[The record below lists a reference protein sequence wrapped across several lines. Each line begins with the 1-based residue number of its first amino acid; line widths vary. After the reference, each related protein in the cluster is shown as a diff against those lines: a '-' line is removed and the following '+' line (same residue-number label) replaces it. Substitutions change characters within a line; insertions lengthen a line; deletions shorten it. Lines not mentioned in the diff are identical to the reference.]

1 MCVSINKNERLMQAK
16 AKLKLESACV
26 QESLN
31 GPPTVDGLSVE
42 ESFKAVV
49 KRVLG
54 GPPGQSLSLWPNRET
69 DAERGGVP
77 SGRS

>member
-1 MCVSINKNERLMQAK
+1 MKRLMQAK
-16 AKLKLESACV
+16 AKLKLESASV

-31 GPPTVDGLSVE
+31 GPPTVDGLRVE

-54 GPPGQSLSLWPNRET
+54 GPPGQILSLWPNRET
-69 DAERGGVP
+69 DAARGGVP

>member
-1 MCVSINKNERLMQAK
+1 MKRLMQAK
-16 AKLKLESACV
+16 AGLKLESACV

-31 GPPTVDGLSVE
+31 GPPTVDGRRVG

-54 GPPGQSLSLWPNRET
+54 GPPGQILSLRPNRET
-69 DAERGGVP
+69 DTARGGA
-77 SGRS
+77 GTRI